1 MDMPLRLTFY
11 SAAYTL
17 DGGSTTL
24 YATDEHGKEHRVYL
38 PRGFD
43 SDGSSTPRQT
53 TGLLYFNGELIPVRS
68 ALESNLLRLLRE
80 ALLAPRSVP
89 RPGAMK
95 LTPPFAV
102 VGDDLDRLVRGTAE
116 DNLRFLVDTVI
127 SYVESDAYGAAGTD

>member
-1 MDMPLRLTFY
+1 MNIPLRLTFY
-11 SAAYTL
+11 SAAYAL

-24 YATDEHGKEHRVYL
+24 YATDEQGKEHRVYL

-43 SDGSSTPRQT
+43 SDDPSAPRQT
-53 TGLLYFNGELIPVRS
+53 TGLLYFDNELIPVRS
-68 ALESNLLRLLRE
+68 PLEANLLRLFRE

-102 VGDDLDRLVRGTAE
+102 VGDDLERLARGTAD
-116 DNLRFLVDTVI
+116 DNLRFLVDSVI
-127 SYVESDAYGAAGTD
+127 TYVESDAYGSADIA